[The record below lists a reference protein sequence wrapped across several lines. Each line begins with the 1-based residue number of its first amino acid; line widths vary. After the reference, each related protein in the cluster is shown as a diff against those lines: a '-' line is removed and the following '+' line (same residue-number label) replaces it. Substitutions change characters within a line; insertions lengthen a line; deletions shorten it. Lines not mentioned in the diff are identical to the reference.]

1 MARKQVEMKVVV
13 TVPGWMTAA
22 AARREVRSMM
32 ATGVGY
38 LSHGPNFEEIE
49 VNVRSVQPTKATV
62 TMHGHTHVMQRRCR

>member
-1 MARKQVEMKVVV
+1 MARKKVEMKVVV
-13 TVPGWMTAA
+13 TVPRWMTAA

-49 VNVRSVQPTKATV
+49 VKVRSVQPTKV
-62 TMHGHTHVMQRRCR
+62 TMHGHTHIMQRRCR